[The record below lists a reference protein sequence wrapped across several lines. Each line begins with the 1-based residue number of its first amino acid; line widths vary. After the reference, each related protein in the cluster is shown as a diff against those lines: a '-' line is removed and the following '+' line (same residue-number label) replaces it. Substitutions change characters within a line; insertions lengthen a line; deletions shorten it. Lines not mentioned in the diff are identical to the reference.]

1 MSKCFPNFNP
11 ITDIE
16 RRRRQRT
23 KFVIPATGG
32 LLNSTVSSLIKLLF
46 QPRRCAAQTCNDLL
60 PNQYIRAV
68 ARPTDV
74 CPTDLMAI
82 TQALDAMGPDAEI
95 GRAHV

>member
-1 MSKCFPNFNP
+1 MLSELHP

-68 ARPTDV
+68 ARPTSLVRDCLPRLGHCWS
-74 CPTDLMAI
+74 CP
-82 TQALDAMGPDAEI
+82 
-95 GRAHV
+95 RA